1 MNIYEIQKSN
11 PDIFTQIS
19 FKDNLFLYY
28 DCPQKEQ
35 ILTLYSNHNQ
45 LAFTISGKR
54 IIHHGANTWISNE
67 NKGLLLKRC
76 AFLQELPPDYSG
88 WNVLVFYLKDEY
100 LKIIFNELREH
111 LKFDNMPTT
120 YGNIVE
126 EIEINDKTRVC
137 YQSILPYFEQSSQLP
152 EDIFESKFKELL
164 FNILITPGNKHILS
178 YISQISDG
186 YITPIWEVMESN
198 YMYNLSLSE
207 FAQIANRSA
216 STFRRE
222 FEKYY
227 HTTPGKWLIQRRLER
242 AKSFLESGIKPVGE
256 IAFECGFEN
265 VSHFSRLFKERNS
278 MSPMQYRNSK
288 GKNLH

>member
-1 MNIYEIQKSN
+1 MNIYEIHKSN

-76 AFLQELPPDYSG
+76 AYLQELPPDYSG
-88 WNVLVFYLKDEY
+88 WNVLVFYMKDEY
-100 LKIIFNELREH
+100 LKKIFNELRGH
-111 LKFDNMPTT
+111 LNFDNLPTT
-120 YGNIVE
+120 NVNIVE
-126 EIEINDKTRVC
+126 EFEINDKTRVC
-137 YQSILPYFEQSSQLP
+137 YHSILPYFEQPSQLP
-152 EDIFESKFKELL
+152 ENIFESKFKELL
-164 FNILITPGNKHILS
+164 FNILITPGNRNILS

-198 YMYNLSLSE
+198 YMYNLSLAE
-207 FAQIANRSA
+207 FAQIANRST

-227 HTTPGKWLIQRRLER
+227 HTTPGKWLTHRRLER
-242 AKSFLESGIKPVGE
+242 AKSFLESGSKPIGE

-265 VSHFSRLFKERNS
+265 VSHFSRLFKDHNN
-278 MSPMQYRNSK
+278 MSPLQFRNSK
-288 GKNLH
+288 K